1 MRRDSPYQECFHFE
15 LLKDIS
21 AFKNRLYVV
30 VDTGPVAVTKLV
42 REEFSLLTDSFDF
55 DLDRSDPT
63 TLFSDAVRLGKVHQK
78 LFDDVVSK
86 LEAAK
91 KRMRNEVRISWLSIQ
106 LSFLREYRTS
116 IQRQVREVTPVHV
129 ALQRHMAAFV
139 KPLSGEGW
147 RYDMNLQNL
156 RRARDEFFRTG
167 AKSDFDAYL
176 QLFESLA
183 DTPSQEKLGFYESQT
198 EATKQELAELE
209 VAALMTF

>member
-1 MRRDSPYQECFHFE
+1 MRRDSPYQECFRFE

-21 AFKNRLYVV
+21 AFKNLLYVV
-30 VDTGPVAVTKLV
+30 VDTGPVAVAKLV
-42 REEFSLLTDSFDF
+42 REEFALLTDSFYF

-91 KRMRNEVRISWLSIQ
+91 KRMRSEVRISWLSTQ

-116 IQRQVREVTPVHV
+116 IQRQVHEATPVHV

-147 RYDMNLQNL
+147 RYDVSLQNMFQA
-156 RRARDEFFRTG
+156 RAQFFRTG
-167 AKSDFDAYL
+167 SKDDVDAYL
-176 QLFESLA
+176 KLHESLA
-183 DTPSQEKLGFYESQT
+183 DVVAPEKSWTFQLRTAET
-198 EATKQELAELE
+198 TRELAELE
-209 VAALMTF
+209 VAVMLAF